1 MDIFLRNDMILEVNA
16 FSGELSA
23 RRQCTCR
30 TLHYIDSVL
39 LENRNKQVSEFVV
52 GLHAEILLVV
62 PLRLFRIETGTGLDD
77 AVEGEDLYK
86 FINAKDLLL
95 CSRIPSEH
103 CKHVHESLREIA
115 VLTIAVGNFTFG
127 IDPSERENRESE
139 PVAVTFA
146 EFALSVRFQEE

>member
-1 MDIFLRNDMILEVNA
+1 MDIFLSNDMILEVNA
-16 FSGELSA
+16 FAGELRA
-23 RRQCTCR
+23 CRQCTCR
-30 TLHYIDSVL
+30 TLHDIDSVL

-77 AVEGEDLYK
+77 AVKRKDLYK
-86 FINAKDLLL
+86 FINAENLLL

-103 CKHVHESLREIA
+103 CKHVHERLREIA
-115 VLTIAVGNFTFG
+115 VLTIAVGNLTFG
-127 IDPSERENRESE
+127 IDPSEREYRESE

-146 EFALSVRFQEE
+146 EFAFSVRLQKE